1 MLLYKKEIY
10 KVTGMS
16 CISCASR
23 VEKILAK
30 TNGIENVTVNH
41 LDSTAKIIYNK
52 KKITPVRMNK
62 ILSEV
67 GYGLIDN
74 NDITTPDTDDEI
86 VSNELLKIK
95 NKLIGSAAL
104 SIPVLLI
111 SLFPLM
117 FPFAN
122 GIMFILTSIIL
133 FYFGNEFFSNA
144 WKQAIR
150 GHSSMDTLVAIGTGA
165 AWLLS
170 SFNAFFPF
178 ILVHQE
184 EKSMFYFETAA
195 IIITLMLLGKY
206 LESKAKSHTGDSIKK
221 LFGLQAKT
229 AIIIRN
235 GDEVEGP
242 VEQVIPGDIVLIKP
256 GEKIPVDGQIIEG
269 YGLIDECM
277 ITGETIHVEKKKG
290 DPVIGATLNIDGRL
304 LIKAEKVGQSTVLS
318 QIIKLVKEAQGS
330 RAPIQRQVDKIA
342 SVYVPIILF
351 LSFLTVVIWSIF
363 GPETKTTF
371 AFVTAISVLL
381 IACPCALGLATPTAI
396 MVGIGKSAEH
406 GILIKGAN
414 SFETIHK
421 ISAIVLDKA
430 GTITRGKPTVTDII
444 LSNIY
449 RNDDEDLLSVIL
461 GIEMKSDHVLA
472 YAIVDYL
479 ALHKITPVDITDFSI
494 IKGKGVKA
502 TYKDQ
507 RYIVGT
513 PKWLMNEG
521 VNIPDDLY
529 FKINEL
535 SKRNKKL
542 VLIGFN
548 EKATALVGLRDN
560 IKLSAYKAIKD
571 IKKLGIEIHMLS
583 GDHEQTAM
591 MVALETGIDHFKG
604 DVLPAEKL
612 EYIKMLQSK
621 GYIVAMVGDGL
632 NDSPALAKA
641 NVSIAIGKGTD
652 ISKESTDITFIK
664 GDLSKIVSMISIAN
678 GTIKTIRQNL
688 YWAFIYNLIGIPLAA
703 GLLFPFNGFLLNP
716 IIAGAVMALSSVSV
730 ITNSLRLKRIK
741 I

>member
-16 CISCASR
+16 CTSCASR
-23 VEKILAK
+23 VERILAK
-30 TNGIENVTVNH
+30 INGIEEVTVNH
-41 LDSTAKIIYNK
+41 IDSTARIIYNK
-52 KKITPVRMNK
+52 KIISPVKMNK

-67 GYGLIDN
+67 GYGLVDHKDVIEPEAEN
-74 NDITTPDTDDEI
+74 EI
-86 VSNELLKIK
+86 VNNELQKIK
-95 NKLIGSAAL
+95 QKFTGAAVL
-104 SIPVLLI
+104 SIPVLVI
-111 SLFPLM
+111 SLFPAM

-122 GIMFILTSIIL
+122 VIMFILTTIIL
-133 FYFGNEFFSNA
+133 FYFGNEFFQNA

-170 SFNAFFPF
+170 TFNAFFPF
-178 ILVHQE
+178 ILIHQE
-184 EKSMFYFETAA
+184 ETSMLYFETAA

-221 LFGLQAKT
+221 LFGLQAKV
-229 AIIIRN
+229 AVIIRN
-235 GDEVEGP
+235 NIEIEVP
-242 VEQVIPGDIVLIKP
+242 VEQVVVGDVVLIKP
-256 GEKIPVDGQIIEG
+256 GEKIPLDGQIIEG
-269 YGLIDECM
+269 YGLVDEFM
-277 ITGETIHVEKKKG
+277 ITGETLKVEKKKG
-290 DPVIGATLNIDGRL
+290 DLVIGSTLNIDGSL
-304 LIKAEKVGQSTVLS
+304 LIKVEKVGQSTILS
-318 QIIKLVKEAQGS
+318 QIIKLVKEAQSS

-342 SVYVPIILF
+342 SVYVPLV
-351 LSFLTVVIWSIF
+351 LVLAFLTALIWTIF

-371 AFVTAISVLL
+371 AFITAISVLL
-381 IACPCALGLATPTAI
+381 IACPCALGLATPTDI
-396 MVGIGKSAEH
+396 LVGIGKSAEH

-430 GTITRGKPTVTDII
+430 GTITRGKPTITDII

-449 RNDDEDLLSVIL
+449 RNDDDDLLSVIL
-461 GIEMKSDHVLA
+461 GIEQKSEHVLA
-472 YAIVDYL
+472 RAIADYL
-479 ALHKITPVDITDFSI
+479 TLHKIIPVKITDFSI

-502 TYKDQ
+502 TYKGQ
-507 RYIVGT
+507 NYIVGT

-542 VLIGFN
+542 VLVGFN

>member
-16 CISCASR
+16 CTSCASR

-235 GDEVEGP
+235 GDEVEVP

-396 MVGIGKSAEH
+396 LVGIGKSAEH

-472 YAIVDYL
+472 SAIVDYL

>member
-1 MLLYKKEIY
+1 
-10 KVTGMS
+10 MS
-16 CISCASR
+16 CTSCASR
-23 VEKILAK
+23 VERILAK
-30 TNGIENVTVNH
+30 TNGIEEVTVNH

-170 SFNAFFPF
+170 TFNAFFPF
-178 ILVHQE
+178 ILIHQE
-184 EKSMFYFETAA
+184 ETSMLYFETAA

-221 LFGLQAKT
+221 LFGLQAKV
-229 AIIIRN
+229 AVIIRN
-235 GDEVEGP
+235 NIEIEVP
-242 VEQVIPGDIVLIKP
+242 VEQVVVGDVVLIKP
-256 GEKIPVDGQIIEG
+256 GEKIPLDGQIIEG
-269 YGLIDECM
+269 YGLVDEFM
-277 ITGETIHVEKKKG
+277 ITGETLKVEKKKG
-290 DPVIGATLNIDGRL
+290 DLVIGSTLNIDGSL
-304 LIKAEKVGQSTVLS
+304 LIKVEKVGQSTVLS
-318 QIIKLVKEAQGS
+318 QIIKLVKEAQSS
-330 RAPIQRQVDKIA
+330 RAPTQRQVDKIA
-342 SVYVPIILF
+342 SVYVPLV
-351 LSFLTVVIWSIF
+351 LVLAFLTALIWTIF

-396 MVGIGKSAEH
+396 LVGIGKSAEH

-472 YAIVDYL
+472 SAIVDYL
-479 ALHKITPVDITDFSI
+479 ALHKINPVDITDFSI

-529 FKINEL
+529 FKISEL

>member
-1 MLLYKKEIY
+1 MLLNKKEIY

-16 CISCASR
+16 CTSCASR
-23 VEKILAK
+23 VERILSKTDGIQKI
-30 TNGIENVTVNH
+30 TVNH
-41 LDSTAKIIYNK
+41 IDSTASIIYNK
-52 KKITPVRMNK
+52 KIITPVKMNK

-67 GYGLIDN
+67 GYGLVDHK
-74 NDITTPDTDDEI
+74 DILEPDTEDKN
-86 VSNELLKIK
+86 SNNELRKIK
-95 NKLIGSAAL
+95 NKLTGAAFL
-104 SIPVLLI
+104 SIPVLVI
-111 SLFPLM
+111 SFSPEM
-117 FPFAN
+117 FPFAK
-122 GIMFILTSIIL
+122 GIMFILTTIIL
-133 FYFGNEFFSNA
+133 FYFGNEFFYNA
-144 WKQAIR
+144 LKQAFQ
-150 GHSSMDTLVAIGTGA
+150 GHSSMDTLVALGTGA

-178 ILVHQE
+178 ILIHQE
-184 EKSMFYFETAA
+184 ETSMLYFETAA

-221 LFGLQAKT
+221 LFGLQAKMAT
-229 AIIIRN
+229 IIRY
-235 GDEVEGP
+235 DVETEVP
-242 VEQVIPGDIVLIKP
+242 VEQLIVGDIVLIKP
-256 GEKIPVDGQIIEG
+256 GEKVPVDGQIIEG
-269 YGLIDECM
+269 YGLVDESM
-277 ITGETIHVEKKKG
+277 ITGETFQVEKKKG
-290 DPVIGATLNIDGRL
+290 DSVIGSTLNIDGRL
-304 LIKAEKVGQSTVLS
+304 LIEVDKVGQSTVLS

-342 SVYVPIILF
+342 SVYVPIVLF
-351 LSFLTVVIWSIF
+351 LSILTALIWTVY

-371 AFVTAISVLL
+371 GFITAISVLL

-396 MVGIGKSAEH
+396 LVGIGKSAEH

-414 SFETIHK
+414 SFDTIYK
-421 ISAIVLDKA
+421 ISAIVLDKT
-430 GTITRGKPTVTDII
+430 GTITRGKLTITDII

-461 GIEMKSDHVLA
+461 GIEQKSEHLLA
-472 YAIVDYL
+472 TAIVEYL
-479 ALHKITPVDITDFSI
+479 TLHKITPVNITDFSI
-494 IKGKGVKA
+494 ITGKGVKA

-507 RYIVGT
+507 QYIVGT

-521 VNIPDDLY
+521 VNVPDDLY

-542 VLIGFN
+542 VLVGFN
-548 EKATALVGLRDN
+548 DKATALIALRDN
-560 IKLSAYKAIKD
+560 IKPTAYKAIND

-591 MVALETGIDHFKG
+591 MIALETGINHFKG

-621 GYIVAMVGDGL
+621 GYIVAMLGDGL

-641 NVSIAIGKGTD
+641 NLSIAIGKGTD
-652 ISKESTDITFIK
+652 ISKESADITFIK

-703 GLLFPFNGFLLNP
+703 GILFPFNGFLLNP

-730 ITNSLRLKRIK
+730 VTNSLRLKRIK

>member
-1 MLLYKKEIY
+1 MLVFKKEIY
-10 KVTGMS
+10 KITGIS
-16 CISCASR
+16 CTSCASR
-23 VEKILAK
+23 VERILSKID
-30 TNGIENVTVNH
+30 GVEEVTVNH
-41 LDSTAKIIYNK
+41 IDSTAKIIYNK
-52 KKITPVRMNK
+52 KMITPVKMNK

-74 NDITTPDTDDEI
+74 SGITDPDAEDEI
-86 VSNELLKIK
+86 FNNELLKIK
-95 NKLIGSAAL
+95 QKFIWSAVLA
-104 SIPVLLI
+104 IPVLLI
-111 SLFPLM
+111 SLFPLLV
-117 FPFAN
+117 PFAN
-122 GIMFILTSIIL
+122 GIMFILTTIIL
-133 FYFGNEFFSNA
+133 FYFGKDFFSNA

-150 GHSSMDTLVAIGTGA
+150 GYSSMDTLVAIGTGA

-170 SFNAFFPF
+170 TFNAFFPF
-178 ILVHQE
+178 ILIHQE
-184 EKSMFYFETAA
+184 VKSMLYFETAG

-206 LESKAKSHTGDSIKK
+206 LEAKAKSHTVDSIKK

-229 AIIIRN
+229 AIINRI
-235 GDEVEGP
+235 GIEMEVP
-242 VEQVIPGDIVLIKP
+242 VEQVVVGDIVIIKP

-269 YGLIDECM
+269 YGLIDESM
-277 ITGETIHVEKKKG
+277 ITGETIPVEKKKG
-290 DPVIGATLNIDGRL
+290 DTVIGATISNDGRF
-304 LIKAEKVGQSTVLS
+304 LIKAEKVGQSTILA
-318 QIIKLVKEAQGS
+318 QIIILIKEAQGS
-330 RAPIQRQVDKIA
+330 RAPIQRQVDKI
-342 SVYVPIILF
+342 SSIYVPIVLV
-351 LSFLTVVIWSIF
+351 LSFLTALIWAIF

-371 AFVTAISVLL
+371 AFITAISVLL
-381 IACPCALGLATPTAI
+381 IACPCALGLAAPTAI
-396 MVGIGKSAEH
+396 LVGIGKSAEH

-421 ISAIVLDKA
+421 VSAIVLDKT

-449 RNDDEDLLSVIL
+449 RNDDDDLLSVIL
-461 GIEMKSDHVLA
+461 GIEKKSDHVLA
-472 YAIVDYL
+472 SAIADYL
-479 ALHKITPVDITDFSI
+479 TLHKIIPVNITDFSI

-502 TYKDQ
+502 SYKGE

-513 PKWLMNEG
+513 PMWLMNEG

-529 FKINEL
+529 FKISEL

-542 VLIGFN
+542 VLVGFN
-548 EKATALVGLRDN
+548 EKATALIGLRDN
-560 IKLSAYKAIKD
+560 IKLSAYKAIND
-571 IKKLGIEIHMLS
+571 IKKLGIEIHLLS

-612 EYIKMLQSK
+612 DYIKKLQNK

-652 ISKESTDITFIK
+652 ISKESADITLIK
-664 GDLSKIVSMISIAN
+664 GDLSKIVSTIYIAN

-688 YWAFIYNLIGIPLAA
+688 FWAFIYNLIGIPLAA
-703 GLLFPFNGFLLNP
+703 GILFPFNGFLLNP

-730 ITNSLRLKRIK
+730 VTNSLRLKRIK

>member
-16 CISCASR
+16 CTSCASR

-472 YAIVDYL
+472 SAIVDYL